1 MLITFDDV
9 ADMNIET
16 ARESGTPNIRMVYAS
31 RITPGPADVD
41 LFIDATLEALTK
53 PLTEEEKK
61 RGQWAPPD
69 PRILFEGTL
78 DEAQTFYQQTRH
90 IPPPLDAP
98 IAIYTDGFPIIVP
111 TEERVREMLTGTS
124 HKPDELITLQ
134 RDVEPTTEMR
144 EIVGDLWPA
153 RKKGETVHFE
163 PLKRT
168 ATVEKVATI
177 AVMAGCRPEHL
188 PVVLAMA
195 ESGTLNG
202 DNVLIVVSGPVV
214 KEIGMN
220 TGNGFLDPGNP
231 ANSTIGR
238 AGQLMAIN
246 LGGAVPGVNRMHAS
260 MGGAFNRGGMCIAE
274 NVAGLPEGW
283 RGLNEEM
290 GFKKNQSAV
299 MIMGPTGIQSNF
311 GGQHSPGGYRALQKS
326 GHGGMARRMDV
337 KGIPGP
343 HNFMEFHAF
352 SLWSA
357 GEGPR
362 TFIMVPEM
370 AHHLHDYGFKDK
382 KDVYE
387 WLWKRSF
394 IPVKDY
400 RNRSWPD
407 LFTNGWMGI
416 EKTSGKHWKE
426 LSDDYMVP
434 AGGNDP
440 FGNCIIVAGGPEE
453 VMLTLSGGRGLG
465 VSGSGYGVDAWR

>member
-1 MLITFDDV
+1 MLVTFDDV
-9 ADMNIET
+9 ADMNRET

-41 LFIDATLEALTK
+41 AFIEATLEALTS
-53 PLTEEEKK
+53 PLTEEEK
-61 RGQWAPPD
+61 RGGKWSPKAS
-69 PRILFEGTL
+69 RVLVEGTL
-78 DEAQTFYQQTRH
+78 DECETFFQQTRH
-90 IPPPLDAP
+90 VPPPLDAP
-98 IAIYTDGFPIIVP
+98 IAIYTDGFPVRLP
-111 TEERVREMLTGTS
+111 TEERVKEMLTGTS
-124 HKPDELITLQ
+124 HKADELIVAQ
-134 RDVEPTTEMR
+134 FDRKDAR
-144 EIVGDLWPA
+144 GNEIKAGDA
-153 RKKGETVHFE
+153 IRFQ

-168 ATVEKVATI
+168 ATVEQVAI
-177 AVMAGCRPEHL
+177 NAVMAGCKPEHL

-238 AGQLMAIN
+238 AGQLIAIN

-260 MGGAFNRGGMCIAE
+260 MGGPFNRGGMCIAE
-274 NVAGLPEGW
+274 NADALPEGW
-283 RGLNEEM
+283 RGMNEEM
-290 GFKKNQSAV
+290 GFEKNESIA
-299 MIMGPTGIQSNF
+299 MIFGPSGIQTNF

-343 HNFMEFHAF
+343 HNFLEFHAF
-352 SLWSA
+352 SLWA
-357 GEGPR
+357 NREGAY
-362 TFIMVPEM
+362 TFIIVPEM
-370 AHHLHDYGFKDK
+370 AKHLHDYGFKDK

-387 WLWKRSF
+387 WLWKKSF
-394 IPVKDY
+394 IPLKDY

-407 LFTNGWMGI
+407 LITNGWMGI

-426 LSDDYMVP
+426 LPDDYMVP
-434 AGGNDP
+434 LVADP
-440 FGNCIIVAGGPEE
+440 FDNCILIAGGPEE
-453 VMLTLSGGRGLG
+453 VILTLSGGRGG
-465 VSGSGYGVDAWR
+465 GGGTPHAFGVDAWR

>member
-9 ADMNIET
+9 ADMNRET
-16 ARESGTPNIRMVYAS
+16 AREAGTPNIRMVYAS

-41 LFIDATLEALTK
+41 QFIDTTLEALTK
-53 PLTEEEKK
+53 PLTKKEKTGGK
-61 RGQWAPPD
+61 WSPKTSKV
-69 PRILFEGTL
+69 LVEGTL
-78 DEAQTFYQQTRH
+78 DECEAFFQQIRH
-90 IPPPLDAP
+90 VPPPLDAP
-98 IAIYTDGFPIIVP
+98 IAIYTDGFPVRLP
-111 TEERVREMLTGTS
+111 TEERVKEMLTGTS
-124 HKPDELITLQ
+124 HKPDELVTAQ
-134 RDVEPTTEMR
+134 FDRKD
-144 EIVGDLWPA
+144 A
-153 RKKGETVHFE
+153 RGNDIKKGDAIRFQ

-168 ATVEKVATI
+168 ATVEQVAVN
-177 AVMAGCRPEHL
+177 AVMAGCKPEHL
-188 PVVLAMA
+188 PVVLAIA

-214 KEIGMN
+214 KEIEMN

-260 MGGAFNRGGMCIAE
+260 MGGPFNRGGMCIAE
-274 NVAGLPEGW
+274 NADGLPEGW

-290 GFKKNQSAV
+290 GFKKNESVA
-299 MIMGPTGIQSNF
+299 MIFGPSGIQTNF

-326 GHGGMARRMDV
+326 GHGGMARRLGV

-343 HNFMEFHAF
+343 HNFLEFHAF
-352 SLWSA
+352 SLWA
-357 GEGPR
+357 NREGAY

-387 WLWKRSF
+387 WLWKKSF

-407 LFTNGWMGI
+407 LITNGWMGI

-426 LSDDYMVP
+426 LPDDYMVP
-434 AGGNDP
+434 LVADP
-440 FGNCIIVAGGPEE
+440 FDNCILIAGGPEE
-453 VMLTLSGGRGLG
+453 VILTLSAGRGG
-465 VSGSGYGVDAWR
+465 GGGTPIAFGVDAWR